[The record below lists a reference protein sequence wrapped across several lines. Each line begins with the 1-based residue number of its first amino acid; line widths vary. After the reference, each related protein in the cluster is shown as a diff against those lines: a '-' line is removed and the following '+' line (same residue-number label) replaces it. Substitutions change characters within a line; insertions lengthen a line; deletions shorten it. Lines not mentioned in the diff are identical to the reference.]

1 MTDIIIFTSGDG
13 LRARQIAEL
22 FEGGNRVRV
31 MGIATS
37 EDDAVFTTAD
47 AEWLV
52 IDQTDSE
59 IPGLKAR
66 FGERLITLAPHRTA
80 PEAAADIITS
90 IKGVSAAEDP
100 DVAWAR
106 TLGLKYD
113 PERIAENAG
122 AQLPPPLPGEM
133 NPTPQQHPVKNPGE
147 DNKVSAVTPRD
158 DEPMPP
164 TYLVWSVIMTVICCL
179 PAGVVAIVFSSMV
192 SSKFYAG
199 NIEGAKRASRR
210 AEIWIIVAFVLGVLW
225 NTLYIPILLISG
237 MAS

>member
-22 FEGGNRVRV
+22 FEGGNRVHV
-31 MGIATS
+31 VGIATS
-37 EDDAVFTTAD
+37 EDDALFTTD

-52 IDQTDSE
+52 IDQSESE
-59 IPGLKAR
+59 IPGLQAR

-80 PEAAADIITS
+80 PEAAADIIAS

-113 PERIAENAG
+113 PERIAENAD
-122 AQLPPPLPGEM
+122 AQLPPPLPGEVE
-133 NPTPQQHPVKNPGE
+133 PTPQQHTVYNTVKENTVPAG
-147 DNKVSAVTPRD
+147 TPQD

-192 SSKFYAG
+192 SNRFYAG

-225 NTLYIPILLISG
+225 NTLYIPIMLVSG